1 MRPMPLR
8 ALRRLLLALA
18 VWLAAGS
25 VPSGAQ
31 VIQPVAPP
39 PPGQAAPRLDVPY
52 GPTSPVL
59 VDAMLRLANLGPRD
73 FLIDLGSGD
82 GRINIAAARE
92 YGVRGAGYELDAALV
107 ERSRRFARLA
117 GVEDKVAFYTANLF
131 GADLSRASVVAVYL
145 GPVVTPR
152 VAPKLL
158 AELKPGTR
166 IVSHNFG
173 FGAWQPD
180 LTVQPLGT
188 GTSKVLFWWVP
199 AQVAGQWRARFE
211 GAEYRFDLRQA
222 FQEVDG
228 EVSIS
233 AQRVGTEAGPGGQVR
248 VTLRDARLQGET
260 LRFLLQ
266 EQRAEGFTFRRFEGR
281 VGRDV
286 VEGHVRVDDPP
297 AEQPMRLERL
307 SRAEPGPVG
316 AWTYTFKAP

>member
-1 MRPMPLR
+1 MGGPLAMRPRPGR
-8 ALRRLLLALA
+8 ALRRLLLS
-18 VWLAAGS
+18 LAALS
-25 VPSGAQ
+25 VPAAAQ

-39 PPGQAAPRLDVPY
+39 PPGQAAPKLDVPY

-59 VDAMLRLANLGPRD
+59 IDAMLRLANLGPKD

-82 GRINIAAARE
+82 GRINIAAARSH
-92 YGVRGAGYELDAALV
+92 GVRGAGYELDAALV

-117 GVEDKVAFYTANLF
+117 GVEDKVTFHTANLF

-158 AELKPGTR
+158 AELKAGTR

-199 AQVAGQWRARFE
+199 AQVAGQWRARFD
-211 GAEYRFDLRQA
+211 GAEYRFDLRQTY
-222 FQEVDG
+222 QEVDG
-228 EVSIS
+228 EVAIAA
-233 AQRVGTEAGPGGQVR
+233 AQAGAQVR
-248 VTLRDARLQGET
+248 VVLRDARLQGET

-266 EQRAEGFTFRRFEGR
+266 EQRSEGFTFRRFEGR
-281 VGRDV
+281 VGRDLI
-286 VEGHVRVDDPP
+286 EGHVRVDDPP

-307 SRAEPGPVG
+307 SRAEPGPAG